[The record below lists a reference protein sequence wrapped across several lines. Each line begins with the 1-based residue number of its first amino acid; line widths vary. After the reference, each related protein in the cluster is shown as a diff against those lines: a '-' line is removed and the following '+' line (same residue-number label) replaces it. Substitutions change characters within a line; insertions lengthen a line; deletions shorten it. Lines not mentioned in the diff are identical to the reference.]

1 MFTIHGGYCMNIR
14 VSVTVYGLVQG
25 VAFRHYTSLRA
36 MELGVSGWVRNLP
49 DGSVAGVFE
58 GDENAVNALVDWC
71 RQGPPAA
78 VVERLEL
85 RQEVCS
91 GEFRGFS
98 IR

>member
-1 MFTIHGGYCMNIR
+1 MNIK
-14 VSVTVYGLVQG
+14 VSVTVYGRVQG

-36 MELGVSGWVRNLP
+36 MELGVSGWVGNLP

-58 GDENAVNALVDWC
+58 GDENAVNDLVDWC

-78 VVERLEL
+78 IVERLDL
-85 RQEVCS
+85 SQEVYS
-91 GEFRGFS
+91 GEFRDFS

>member
-1 MFTIHGGYCMNIR
+1 MNIR
-14 VSVTVYGLVQG
+14 VSVTVFGRVQG

-36 MELGVSGWVRNLP
+36 MELGVNGWVKNLP

-78 VVERLEL
+78 GVERLDLSRET
-85 RQEVCS
+85 CT
-91 GEFRGFS
+91 GEFKGFS

>member
-1 MFTIHGGYCMNIR
+1 MNIR
-14 VSVTVYGLVQG
+14 VSVTVFGRVQG

-36 MELGVSGWVRNLP
+36 MELGVNGWVRNLP

-58 GDENAVNALVDWC
+58 GNENAVNALIDWC

-78 VVERLEL
+78 VVERLDL
-85 RQEVCS
+85 CQEVCT
-91 GEFRGFS
+91 GEFREFS

>member
-1 MFTIHGGYCMNIR
+1 MNIR
-14 VSVTVYGLVQG
+14 VSVTVYGRVQG

-36 MELGVSGWVRNLP
+36 MELGVNGWVRNLP

-58 GDENAVNALVDWC
+58 GDENAVNAMVDWC

-78 VVERLEL
+78 VVERLDL
-85 RQEVCS
+85 RQEVYC
-91 GEFRGFS
+91 GEFRDFS

>member
-1 MFTIHGGYCMNIR
+1 MNIR
-14 VSVTVYGLVQG
+14 VSVTVYGRVQG
-25 VAFRHYTSLRA
+25 VAFRNYTSRRA

-58 GDENAVNALVDWC
+58 GDENAVNVLVDWC

-78 VVERLEL
+78 VVERLDL
-85 RQEVCS
+85 RQEVYS
-91 GEFRGFS
+91 GEFRDFS

>member
-1 MFTIHGGYCMNIR
+1 MDIK
-14 VSVTVYGLVQG
+14 VSVTVFGRVQG
-25 VAFRHYTSLRA
+25 VAFRHFTSRRA
-36 MELGVSGWVRNLP
+36 LEFGVNGWVKNLP

-85 RQEVCS
+85 RQEVCT
-91 GEFRGFS
+91 GEFSGFS